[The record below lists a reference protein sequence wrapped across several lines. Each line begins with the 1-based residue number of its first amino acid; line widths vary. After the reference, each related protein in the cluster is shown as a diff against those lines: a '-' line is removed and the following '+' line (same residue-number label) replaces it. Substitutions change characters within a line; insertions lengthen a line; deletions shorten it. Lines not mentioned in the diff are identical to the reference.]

1 MRPKYDFSK
10 AGTNP
15 HAAALKSPV
24 TIRLDRSTV
33 QYFKD
38 LAGKLGM
45 PYQSLINLYLRDCV
59 TNRRTLDMRWRPGG
73 GTG

>member
-10 AGTNP
+10 ASPNP

-33 QYFKD
+33 QYFKE

-45 PYQSLINLYLRDCV
+45 P
-59 TNRRTLDMRWRPGG
+59 
-73 GTG
+73 